1 MCVCVRINIYII
13 PSSINRTTMNL
24 LLKVSRFFQDLQVN
38 VLLTKIFL
46 DFLC

>member
-24 LLKVSRFFQDLQVN
+24 QLKVSRFFQDLHVN